1 MPLGID
7 GGIDALAT
15 KQSPGLFLP
24 NANAFGASCLL
35 HCVQFTH
42 RTLQIFNLSASP
54 VRGAFLF
61 VKAVGFTLVFLHLS
75 YFVKKFGQR
84 VEFGYWKTVCRCY
97 NEGRKEVAL

>member
-1 MPLGID
+1 MPCRVLLSPLS
-7 GGIDALAT
+7 LAT

-61 VKAVGFTLVFLHLS
+61 VKAVGIALVF
-75 YFVKKFGQR
+75 YI
-84 VEFGYWKTVCRCY
+84 CRISL
-97 NEGRKEVAL
+97 KI